1 MHSTQSLDRNEV
13 EDPDVQRGMQLS
25 NGTSVPAENIVMKGQ
40 VNVCR
45 ARLPHSNQTALSGST
60 RSLGRNEV
68 SDPAPTLRRASFLAL
83 AGAAVV
89 LLGCQQDP
97 GGTAPG
103 GLDPSPSSQQSEER
117 DDTSPSGGPSGD
129 SGPQSDTPESDAGG
143 EDDPGDDGDA
153 GGGAPGGGTTGGGT
167 TGTTG
172 GGTSGG
178 SGSGSGSGGT
188 N

>member
-1 MHSTQSLDRNEV
+1 V
-13 EDPDVQRGMQLS
+13 CQR
-25 NGTSVPAENIVMKGQ
+25 ENIVMKGQ

-83 AGAAVV
+83 AGAAIV

-153 GGGAPGGGTTGGGT
+153 GGGAPGGGTTGTTGTTGGGT
-167 TGTTG
+167 TGGGTTG

-178 SGSGSGSGGT
+178 GTTGGGTSGGT